1 MAVKGKLVINLLIF
15 ILIIGGLFFVLVS
28 QKRFGLK
35 AKQLSDEV
43 GLLPPEELSLERKN
57 LLLKVDKFVRE
68 NFPFANPE
76 GLIPLT
82 WKVSPLSSF
91 FDFRIK
97 KALKEIKTT
106 KVDKNEIM
114 LWYIYNMGVV
124 IKSEEKTVGIDLGQ
138 EWINPQIAQLA
149 DYVDLLIFS
158 HPHPDHLSIKA
169 VKRAIENGIPVVF
182 PSGRVS
188 FETFYGEG
196 KIGNKTTAMSQMIAE
211 LAKIK
216 NNDNSDL
223 LIAMAPEET
232 KTIKGIKIT
241 AYPAVHRG
249 PSFLNKIPTRWFWF
263 EIGGFRFLQ
272 TDDAGLANKIPL
284 PFFSDK
290 VDVLLTAQPAP
301 NPDEILSINPKFAF
315 PLHHHE
321 IGHGRRACEEDTLEK
336 YFQLAEQV
344 KKQNP
349 SIKVMPL
356 IWGEKVRLAK

>member
-1 MAVKGKLVINLLIF
+1 MAKKHQLAISLTIF
-15 ILIIGGLFFVLVS
+15 ILIISGLLFVLIS
-28 QKRFGLK
+28 RKKLNLK
-35 AKQLSDEV
+35 AKQLSDEID
-43 GLLPPEELSLERKN
+43 LLPPEELSLERRN
-57 LLLKVDKFVRE
+57 LLLRVDKFVQE

-76 GLIPLT
+76 NLIPLT
-82 WKVSPLSSF
+82 WKFSPLSSF

-114 LWYIYNMGVV
+114 LWYIYNMGVI

-138 EWINPQIAQLA
+138 EWINPQIVQLA

-182 PSGRVS
+182 PSGKVS
-188 FETFYGEG
+188 LETFNGEG
-196 KIGNKTTAMSQMIAE
+196 KIGNKTTTMSQMIAE

-216 NNDNSDL
+216 KSDNDL

-232 KTIKGIKIT
+232 KTIKGIKII

-249 PSFLNKIPTRWFWF
+249 PSFLNKVPTRWFWF
-263 EIGGFRFLQ
+263 EVDGFRFLQ

-349 SIKVMPL
+349 SIKVIPL

>member
-1 MAVKGKLVINLLIF
+1 VKGKLAISFLVF
-15 ILIIGGLFFVLVS
+15 ILIIGGLLFVLVG

-35 AKQLSDEV
+35 AKQLSGEV
-43 GLLPPEELSLERKN
+43 DLFPPEELSLERKK
-57 LLLKVDKFVRE
+57 LLLKMDGFVRE

-82 WKVSPLSSF
+82 WKFSPLSSF

-97 KALKEIKTT
+97 KALEEIKTT
-106 KVDKNEIM
+106 KAGKNEIV
-114 LWYIYNMGVV
+114 LWYIYNMGV
-124 IKSEEKTVGIDLGQ
+124 IIRSEEKTVGVDLGQ
-138 EWINPQIAQLA
+138 EWINPQIIQLA
-149 DYVDLLIFS
+149 NHVDLLTFS
-158 HPHPDHLSIKA
+158 HPHPDHLSIKV
-169 VKRAIENGIPVVF
+169 VKRAVENGIPVVF
-182 PSGRVS
+182 PSGKVS
-188 FETFYGEG
+188 LETFYGEG
-196 KIGNKTTAMSQMIAE
+196 IVGDKTITMSQMITE

-216 NNDNSDL
+216 NSDL

-249 PSFLNKIPTRWFWF
+249 PSSLSKVPTRWFWF
-263 EIGGFRFLQ
+263 EVDGFRFLQ
-272 TDDAGLANKIPL
+272 IDDASLVNKIPL
-284 PFFSDK
+284 SFFSDK

-321 IGHGRRACEEDTLEK
+321 IGHGQRACEEDTLEK

-344 KKQNP
+344 KKQNS
-349 SIKVMPL
+349 SIKVVPL